1 MESQLIGIVLIAV
14 AVSFSRGIYVTVRF
28 IVQFI
33 RDSRTLSQMS
43 QEDSAEEISFDD
55 SKWRVD

>member
-1 MESQLIGIVLIAV
+1 MEAQVIGIVLIAV